1 MQTETI
7 NIFTELATIA
17 PVVAVL
23 LLVLYFMYKEIKE
36 LKQKNEQLQTELRTS
51 EKEVI
56 SNQKDLNITLEK
68 LIESLK

>member
-1 MQTETI
+1 METETI

-17 PVVAVL
+17 PVVSVL
-23 LLVLYFMYKEIKE
+23 LLVLYFMYREIKD
-36 LKQKNEQLQTELRTS
+36 LKEKNEKLQNELRSS